1 MPTKER
7 RKFMRIATEMQAEY
21 WAKGPSMAAG
31 HGHVRDF
38 SREGLGMLF
47 PKPVGRG
54 EHVDLTFKVPG
65 DNVPIFATAEVT
77 WTEVLADQQQ
87 GAVNAGLKILSI
99 KPLDLARVLDFVY
112 SRWLGGVRN
121 AL

>member
-1 MPTKER
+1 MMFT
-7 RKFMRIATEMQAEY
+7 
-21 WAKGPSMAAG
+21 
-31 HGHVRDF
+31 
-38 SREGLGMLF
+38 
-47 PKPVGRG
+47 KPVGKG

-77 WTEVLADQQQ
+77 WTEPLVDRQE
-87 GAVNAGLKILSI
+87 GAFGAGLRRLAI